1 MYVSVGGLASSAMET
16 VKSAF
21 QSSTPYLIV
30 SMFGGLLAPT
40 KPYLEYV
47 IKLKDIFVRDF
58 SAYTK
63 CDGIMKR
70 NLIQLQ
76 SVPVPFTHCSEFPLN
91 HLLKLYLKMRIYYCI
106 EFANRDLSTNKGKKA
121 K

>member
-76 SVPVPFTHCSEFPLN
+76 SVPVPFTHCSELPLN